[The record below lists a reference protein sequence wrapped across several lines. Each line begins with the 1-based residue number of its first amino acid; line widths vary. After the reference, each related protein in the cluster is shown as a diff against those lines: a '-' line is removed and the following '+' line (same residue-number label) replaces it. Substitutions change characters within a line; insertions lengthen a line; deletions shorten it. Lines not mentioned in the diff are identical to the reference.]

1 MHYHRVYKKLNN
13 FEQQKWQKCVYSCHA
28 ILLLSLYCISNLYID
43 CFITHTETNLQL
55 GVVTTDIIQ
64 VNWQQI
70 PGATSYT
77 LTLTDQ
83 SGATQ
88 PQTVTITDPT
98 NIAHAFQNLT
108 PGQMYSISLT
118 GIGANGTPVPGGT
131 VMATTSKSYM
141 YGYPC
146 AYHMGITC
154 T

>member
-1 MHYHRVYKKLNN
+1 M
-13 FEQQKWQKCVYSCHA
+13 CVFMSCYTFV
-28 ILLLSLYCISNLYID
+28 IFICFIYILYID
-43 CFITHTETNLQL
+43 CFILHTETNLQL

-118 GIGANGTPVPGGT
+118 GIGAGGTPVPGGT
-131 VMATTSKSYM
+131 VMATTSKSY
-141 YGYPC
+141 GCPH